1 MRGNWSHKYDTI
13 LFQLYAQI
21 IAAKDVSGGLDAL
34 QLDRTC
40 GLLTNGRKWIIMG
53 EKDGVAYIAPYVLDG
68 NEHAVAAVVALFLGA
83 MTPSRQSEHAESGGD
98 KPPAKKRKGAK
109 RVIRSLLDDMVP
121 RAAAPSSRL
130 LSGRGADPLSAFTV
144 EDPPKLTFRLWS
156 KFRPSVVFIYR
167 STDKQY
173 ALNHV
178 ECVKMSSRVGELD
191 GYAATDEILCEAK
204 ALEHLEASAPALSG
218 VLLPPYLGL
227 WTSAGDRTLFGL
239 ITTWFGEPV
248 EPCSLE
254 YLHRFAFSS
263 YFTNPDAQP

>member
-1 MRGNWSHKYDTI
+1 MDSRVSVSAVEPTAQWQWRGPIVCLT
-13 LFQLYAQI
+13 Q
-21 IAAKDVSGGLDAL
+21 
-34 QLDRTC
+34 
-40 GLLTNGRKWIIMG
+40 LLT
-53 EKDGVAYIAPYVLDG
+53 ESVLTHVSP
-68 NEHAVAAVVALFLGA
+68 N
-83 MTPSRQSEHAESGGD
+83 R
-98 KPPAKKRKGAK
+98 
-109 RVIRSLLDDMVP
+109 
-121 RAAAPSSRL
+121 
-130 LSGRGADPLSAFTV
+130 SAFTV

-173 ALNHV
+173 ALKHV

-191 GYAATDEILCEAK
+191 GYAATGEILCEAK

-218 VLLPPYLGL
+218 VLFPPYLGL

-239 ITTWFGEPV
+239 MTTWFGEPV

-263 YFTNPDAQP
+263 YFTDPDAQP